1 MSMTTFP
8 NLKLFS
14 EIYIIKGALFLNK
27 HIPQIYIVRTKYY
40 PSKNRRF
47 KDGITDVISHPKV
60 LNFPKKYQNSSNSS
74 NMRNNHYFFSVI
86 RPGLKEILRQ
96 VKISLVYNIPIL
108 ACSSPYFIHIC

>member
-40 PSKNRRF
+40 PSKNRRV
-47 KDGITDVISHPKV
+47 KDGITDVISHPKI
-60 LNFPKKYQNSSNSS
+60 PQ
-74 NMRNNHYFFSVI
+74 FS
-86 RPGLKEILRQ
+86 K
-96 VKISLVYNIPIL
+96 KISK
-108 ACSSPYFIHIC
+108 FIKFL

>member
-40 PSKNRRF
+40 PSKNRRV
-47 KDGITDVISHPKV
+47 KDGITDVISHPK
-60 LNFPKKYQNSSNSS
+60 KKSQNSSNSCNS
-74 NMRNNHYFFSVI
+74 LLYP
-86 RPGLKEILRQ
+86 PGLQEILRQ